1 MEASVMEEVAR
12 QLGQLTD
19 PRRHNRLHPLV
30 SLVTMAVLA
39 VLCNANGWA
48 AVVRFAQE
56 ERKWLE
62 LFVPLP
68 HGIPSRQTFERVF
81 ALLKP
86 QEVEKCMADWF
97 KLMNQWSQGAL
108 KQVAIDGKALRH
120 SYGHAWDASGMAYL
134 VSAFASENGLV
145 MAQVETDGKGQEL
158 LGIRQLL
165 QQLEL
170 KGCLVTIDALGCQK
184 DIAQK
189 IVEEGGDYCL
199 AVKENQ
205 PTLHQKVKT
214 LLDEGMLEGFK
225 GWDAQT
231 DQTTNSGHGRIE
243 TRTVWVTTEVQHLG
257 ELAQEWPKLA
267 AIAVVESR
275 RQVLGKESPPTKS
288 RRYYILSRAMSAAQV
303 QQVVRG
309 HWGIENSLHYIL
321 DVSYGEDAS
330 RIRRRSATQF
340 SRLRRLTMNMLKKE
354 TSVQD
359 SVAGKRERCALS
371 REYRLKVIA
380 ASLPQP
386 PDPA

>member
-1 MEASVMEEVAR
+1 
-12 QLGQLTD
+12 
-19 PRRHNRLHPLV
+19 
-30 SLVTMAVLA
+30 
-39 VLCNANGWA
+39 
-48 AVVRFAQE
+48 
-56 ERKWLE
+56 
-62 LFVPLP
+62 
-68 HGIPSRQTFERVF
+68 
-81 ALLKP
+81 
-86 QEVEKCMADWF
+86 VEKCMADWF

-120 SYGHAWDASGMAYL
+120 SYGHTWDASGMAYL

-199 AVKENQ
+199 AVKDNQ
-205 PTLHQKVKT
+205 PTLYRKVSA
-214 LLDEGMLEGFK
+214 LLDEGILEGFK

-243 TRTVWVTTEVQHLG
+243 TRTVWVTPEIQHLG
-257 ELAQEWPKLA
+257 ELAQEWPELA
-267 AIAVVESR
+267 AVAVVESR
-275 RQVLGKESPPTKS
+275 RTVLGKESPTTTA
-288 RRYYILSRAMSAAQV
+288 RRYYILSRALSAAQV

-309 HWGIENSLHYIL
+309 HWGIENGLHYIL

-330 RIRRRSATQF
+330 RIRRRSATNF

-354 TSVQD
+354 SSVKD

-380 ASLPQP
+380 ASLPQRQT
-386 PDPA
+386 PA